1 MADELVLHN
10 YTAASAIAAG
20 QFVALD
26 SSQSVTQPA
35 AVAAD
40 TTNTNIIGISIK
52 DVAEGEVITYKPF
65 KTGAIYQVK
74 AGAAISA
81 GDQLGVNSSG
91 LAVTAGSGNVAV
103 PMIAINAASASGDF
117 ILGAFVHVGE
127 VGA

>member
-10 YTAASAIAAG
+10 YTAAGQIAAG
-20 QFVALD
+20 QFVALA
-26 SSQSVTQPA
+26 STQDTTAPS

-40 TTNTNIIGISIK
+40 TTNTNIIGISLK
-52 DVAEGEVITYKPF
+52 DVGEGEVITYRPI

-74 AGAAISA
+74 AGGAISA

-103 PMIAINAASASGDF
+103 PMIALEAASASGDF
-117 ILGAFVHVGE
+117 ILAAFVLVGE

>member
-10 YTAASAIAAG
+10 YTASSAIASG

-26 SSQSVTQPA
+26 STQNVNAPA

-52 DVAEGEVITYKPF
+52 DVNEGEVITYRPI

-81 GDQLGVNSSG
+81 GAQLGVNASG
-91 LAVTAGSGNVAV
+91 LVETAGSGNVAV
-103 PMIAINAASASGDF
+103 PMIAINAASASGDM
-117 ILGAFVHVGE
+117 ILGAFVLVGE

>member
-10 YTAASAIAAG
+10 YTAAGAIAAG

-26 SSQSVTQPA
+26 STQSVNAPA

-52 DVAEGEVITYKPF
+52 DSNEGEVITYRPI

-81 GDQLGVNSSG
+81 GAQLGVNSSG
-91 LAVTAGSGNVAV
+91 LVETAGSGNVAV
-103 PMIAINAASASGDF
+103 PMIAINAASASGDM
-117 ILGAFVHVGE
+117 ILGAFVLVGE